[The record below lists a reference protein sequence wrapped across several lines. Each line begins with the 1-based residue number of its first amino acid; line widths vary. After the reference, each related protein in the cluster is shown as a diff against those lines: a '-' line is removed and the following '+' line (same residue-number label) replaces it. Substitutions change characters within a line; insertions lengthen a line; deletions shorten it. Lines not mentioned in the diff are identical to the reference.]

1 MHQNCVECTRLWSEY
16 ALVTRHFLKLEGRL
30 RIAGDSHDRGTIAEL
45 TPLMESA
52 ASERSTLR
60 RQIEEHETAPLSDAA
75 TA

>member
-1 MHQNCVECTRLWSEY
+1 LWSEY

-30 RIAGDSHDRGTIAEL
+30 RIAGDSHDGGTIAEL
-45 TPLMESA
+45 TPLMERA